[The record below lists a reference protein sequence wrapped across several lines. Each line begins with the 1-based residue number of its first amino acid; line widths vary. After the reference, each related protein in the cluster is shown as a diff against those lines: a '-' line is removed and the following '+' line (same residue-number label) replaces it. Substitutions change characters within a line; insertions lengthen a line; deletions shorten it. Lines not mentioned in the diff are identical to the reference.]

1 MYNLFW
7 ECMSIVTIELHGY
20 NREQAENK
28 LLDGMVNALNY
39 GERVVRIIHGQGK
52 HSEVFP
58 VLKSMVRH
66 WLEESDFAREN
77 IKSIYRG
84 EDGSP
89 FTSPNPGET
98 VVVFKNFADDDPGL
112 HSDFDEEEQREM
124 RRNNKRMKADR
135 LRTARRRRF

>member
-1 MYNLFW
+1 MHIF
-7 ECMSIVTIELHGY
+7 TIDLHGY
-20 NREQAENK
+20 NREQAESK

-39 GERVVRIIHGQGK
+39 SERVVRVIHGQGK

-66 WLEESDFAREN
+66 WLEDSDFAREN
-77 IKSIYRG
+77 IKSVYRG

-89 FTSPNPGET
+89 YTPPNPGET
-98 VVVFKNFADDDPGL
+98 IVVLKHIADDGFEPQPDY
-112 HSDFDEEEQREM
+112 DEEEQREA
-124 RRNNKRMKADR
+124 RRNKKTMRADR